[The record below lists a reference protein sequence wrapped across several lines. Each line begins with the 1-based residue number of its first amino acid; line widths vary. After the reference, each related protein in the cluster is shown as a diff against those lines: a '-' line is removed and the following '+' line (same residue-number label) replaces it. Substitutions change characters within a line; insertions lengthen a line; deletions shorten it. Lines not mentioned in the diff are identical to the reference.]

1 MTESQPLDKHK
12 GVCTPFIT
20 FPLHL
25 VAIPRFPGYVYHLL
39 EKQLYSY
46 KSGYLK
52 PIKKQTVTATSYKF
66 HRSGRFLP
74 GDSYFSISHLG
85 HKINIRADW
94 LEKRLQLKPSVVP
107 YKNNESNT

>member
-1 MTESQPLDKHK
+1 MSVSQALGNTK
-12 GVCTPFIT
+12 GVQTPFIT

-74 GDSYFSISHLG
+74 GEQYFSISHQG
-85 HKINIRADW
+85 HKINLRVEW
-94 LEKRLQLKPSVVP
+94 LEKRLQLKSSVVP
-107 YKNNESNT
+107 YKDNEHHI